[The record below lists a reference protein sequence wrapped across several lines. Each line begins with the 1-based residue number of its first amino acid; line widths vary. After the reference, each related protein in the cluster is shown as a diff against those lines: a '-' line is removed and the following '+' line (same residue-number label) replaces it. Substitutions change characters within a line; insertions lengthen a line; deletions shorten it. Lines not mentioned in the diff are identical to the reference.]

1 MRYSLALIT
10 ISIVLTACSRQTE
23 IKTNI
28 VENSATLQNPEEL
41 NRLAKFKFEETEVDF
56 GSINEGEIVEHT
68 FKFKNV
74 GNEDLIITNVQTS
87 CGCTASNWPRNAIS
101 PGETSELLVSF
112 NSQGKKGLNTKEI
125 TVIGNTRPTQTIL
138 IIKAN
143 VNPN

>member
-10 ISIVLTACSRQTE
+10 IVIVLTACSRQTE

-68 FKFKNV
+68 FKFINV

>member
-10 ISIVLTACSRQTE
+10 IVIVLTACSRQTE

>member
-68 FKFKNV
+68 FKFINV

>member
-10 ISIVLTACSRQTE
+10 IVIVLTACSRQTE
-23 IKTNI
+23 IKTDI
-28 VENSATLQNPEEL
+28 VENSATLENPEEL

>member
-10 ISIVLTACSRQTE
+10 IAIVLTACSRQTE

-28 VENSATLQNPEEL
+28 VENSATLENPEEL

-68 FKFKNV
+68 FKFINV

>member
-10 ISIVLTACSRQTE
+10 IVIVLTACSRQTE
-23 IKTNI
+23 IKTDI
-28 VENSATLQNPEEL
+28 VENSATLENPEEL

-68 FKFKNV
+68 FKFINV

>member
-10 ISIVLTACSRQTE
+10 IVIVLTACSRQTE

-28 VENSATLQNPEEL
+28 LENSPTLQNPEEL

>member
-10 ISIVLTACSRQTE
+10 IAIVLTACSRQTE

>member
-10 ISIVLTACSRQTE
+10 IVIVLTACSRQTE

-28 VENSATLQNPEEL
+28 VENSATLENPEEL

-68 FKFKNV
+68 FKFINV

>member
-23 IKTNI
+23 IKTDI
-28 VENSATLQNPEEL
+28 VENSATLENPEEL

-68 FKFKNV
+68 FKFINV

>member
-10 ISIVLTACSRQTE
+10 IAIVLTACSRQTE

-28 VENSATLQNPEEL
+28 VENSATLENPEEL

>member
-23 IKTNI
+23 IKTDI
-28 VENSATLQNPEEL
+28 VENSATLENPEEL

>member
-28 VENSATLQNPEEL
+28 VENSATLENPEEL

>member
-10 ISIVLTACSRQTE
+10 IVIVLTACSRQTE

-28 VENSATLQNPEEL
+28 VENSATLENPEEL